1 MTASL
6 VIPPGLVLILGGL
19 LLPLLSV
26 RLRQATL
33 LVLPLVTLYLVWQ
46 HQRAGNEL
54 YGDFRVSRDVNA
66 IFRQRSDNI
75 FAIKA
80 SYWIGR

>member
-6 VIPPGLVLILGGL
+6 VIPPGVVLILGGL
-19 LLPLLSV
+19 LLPFLSV

-46 HQRAGNEL
+46 VPDG
-54 YGDFRVSRDVNA
+54 VSLRGA
-66 IFRQRSDNI
+66 LSRLHARTRQR
-75 FAIKA
+75 
-80 SYWIGR
+80 